1 MITLDMKTLIRRGI
15 PINLRGMVW
24 KAIVD
29 NRQASDLSCHHCLL
43 LSMNPI
49 AQLVNVN

>member
-29 NRQASDLSCHHCLL
+29 NRQASDLLYLQDIIGYWLL
-43 LSMNPI
+43 TF
-49 AQLVNVN
+49 